1 MIKSFLSALALLLTL
16 SACGSSSP
24 EGAGDS
30 PAGLIAAP
38 IFTNSL
44 QHAGGQGWERVDC
57 FACHPMARLAANHQR
72 VPQIR
77 DSLNTLGIDA
87 QDACMAC
94 HGTNG
99 LTPEAGGVQRCL
111 ICHGRADIFPPS
123 TFADAAMFLKANIH
137 DLTGSGALDD
147 AVCIICHERSDMN
160 GTFTPAVDLTAFDGP
175 AYAEVNDF
183 CLSCHDT
190 NGAAGIVPP
199 RLIFDNLTFLDNLLI
214 DDGFADIKST
224 FFGIGTTAAEKLLT
238 ADIHGE
244 KPGDVQQFGIFR
256 AGYSNDMIL
265 PCLACHYPHSSGNP
279 YLITESGASASTLL
293 TDPDERQTVQQATVA
308 VTQYRFT
315 QLCAL
320 CHTNFPEDEAVAA
333 NAGNGLKEIVHKGF
347 SFGDC
352 TDCHFHG
359 AGYGQL
365 KNNLF

>member
-1 MIKSFLSALALLLTL
+1 MVKSFLSALALLLAL

-24 EGAGDS
+24 EGSGDS
-30 PAGLIAAP
+30 PAGAIAAS

-44 QHAGGQGWERVDC
+44 QHAGGQGWKRVDC
-57 FACHPMARLAANHQR
+57 FACHPMLSLAANHRR
-72 VPQIR
+72 VPRIW
-77 DSLNTLGIDA
+77 DSLNTLGTDA

-99 LTPEAGGVQRCL
+99 LAPEAGGVKRCL
-111 ICHGRADIFPPS
+111 ICHGRADIFPP
-123 TFADAAMFLKANIH
+123 TAFGDAAMFSKAKIH
-137 DLTGSGALDD
+137 DITGSGTLDD
-147 AVCIICHERSDMN
+147 AVCIVCHDRSDMN
-160 GTFTPAVDLTAFDGP
+160 GTIDPAVDLTNFGGLT
-175 AYAEVNDF
+175 YSGTNDF

-224 FFGIGTTAAEKLLT
+224 FFGVGTTEADKLLT
-238 ADIHGE
+238 SDIHG
-244 KPGDVQQFGIFR
+244 KKIGATPQFGIFR
-256 AGYSNDMIL
+256 AGYTNEMIL
-265 PCLACHYPHSSGNP
+265 PCLACHDPHSSGNL

-293 TDPDERQTVQQATVA
+293 TDPEERQTVRQATVA
-308 VTQYRFT
+308 VTQYRFN

-320 CHTNFPEDEAVAA
+320 CHTNFPEDEAAAA

>member
-1 MIKSFLSALALLLTL
+1 MVKSFLSALALLLAF

-24 EGAGDS
+24 EGNGNS
-30 PAGLIAAP
+30 PAGAIAAP

-44 QHAGGQGWERVDC
+44 QHADGQGWKRADC
-57 FACHPMARLAANHQR
+57 FACHPMTRLAANHQR
-72 VPQIR
+72 VPQIWE
-77 DSLNTLGIDA
+77 SLNTLGSDA
-87 QDACMAC
+87 QNACMAC

-99 LTPEAGGVQRCL
+99 LAPEAGGVQRCL
-111 ICHGRADIFPPS
+111 ICHGRADLFPPN
-123 TFADAAMFLKANIH
+123 TFGDAAMFTKANIH

-147 AVCIICHERSDMN
+147 AACLICHERSDMN

-175 AYAEVNDF
+175 VYAGVNDF

-199 RLIFDNLTFLDNLLI
+199 RLIFDNMTFLDDLLI

-224 FFGIGTTAAEKLLT
+224 FLGVGMTDAEKLLT
-238 ADIHGE
+238 SDIHGI
-244 KPGDVQQFGIFR
+244 KTGTVQQFGIFR
-256 AGYSNDMIL
+256 AGYTNDMVL
-265 PCLACHYPHSSGNP
+265 PCLVCHYSHSSGNP
-279 YLITESGASASTLL
+279 YLITESGAGASALL
-293 TDPDERQTVQQATVA
+293 TDPVEQQTVRQATVA
-308 VTQYRFT
+308 VTQYRFN

-333 NAGNGLKEIVHKGF
+333 NAGNGLKEVVHKGF

-352 TDCHFHG
+352 TACHFHG